1 MNMKSYLKPYTACT
15 TVEFESFLASE
26 SDGKGGHNGG
36 IKPGNPPC
44 PPKNPSIG
52 QSKSG
57 WGSVKAGT
65 PFPAVKEDYFIDLE
79 D

>member
-1 MNMKSYLKPYTACT
+1 MKSYLKPYTACT
-15 TVEFESFLASE
+15 TVEFESLLQKS
-26 SDGKGGHNGG
+26 SGGGHNGG

-44 PPKNPSIG
+44 PPNNSSIG

>member
-1 MNMKSYLKPYTACT
+1 MKSYLKPYTACT
-15 TVEFESFLASE
+15 TVEFESLLQKS
-26 SDGKGGHNGG
+26 SGGGHNGG